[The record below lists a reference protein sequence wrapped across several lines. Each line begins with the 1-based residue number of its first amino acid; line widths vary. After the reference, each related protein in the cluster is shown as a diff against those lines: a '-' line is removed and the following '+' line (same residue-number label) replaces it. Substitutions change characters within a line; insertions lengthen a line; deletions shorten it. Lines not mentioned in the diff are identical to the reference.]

1 MRSIYK
7 CRQCRAVYPKVGMPY
22 FCPLCGGIYEIDVN
36 ADFKLGH
43 INNKLPGIWRYRSV
57 FGIPQTAPVTYL
69 GEGDTPI
76 IQRNIFSKNI
86 IFKLEFLN
94 PTGSYKD
101 RATAVLTSMLKQ
113 RNVSNAIED
122 SSGNAGASFAAYAS
136 AFAIDAEL
144 YIPAST
150 SGPKRKQIES
160 YGVTVIPIPGSRSK
174 AARSAQA
181 AVTKKGITYA
191 SHAFLP
197 FGMAGIA
204 TIAYELVEQIGNAPG
219 TIIAPIGHGSLLAGI
234 ILGFRVLK
242 ESSCIKELPSFVGVQ
257 ADKCAPVWAKWVG
270 QDFNQTECITIAAGT
285 QIVDPVRGGLIF
297 DLLNKANDQVVKVSE
312 AEIKDAIRKLANQ
325 GLYVEPT
332 SALVWA
338 ALENNIHNLKEP
350 ITLILTG
357 FGLKSDVVV

>member
-1 MRSIYK
+1 
-7 CRQCRAVYPKVGMPY
+7 MPY
-22 FCPLCGGIYEIDVN
+22 LCPLCGGIYEIYLNSDL
-36 ADFKLGH
+36 KLGQMDDS
-43 INNKLPGIWRYRSV
+43 LPGIWRYRSA
-57 FGIPQTAPVTYL
+57 FGIPETAPMTYL
-69 GEGDTPI
+69 GEGNTPI
-76 IQRNIFSKNI
+76 IWRKAFSKDV

-122 SSGNAGASFAAYAS
+122 SSGNAGASFAAYAA
-136 AFAIDAEL
+136 AFDIDAEI

-150 SGPKRKQIES
+150 SGPKRRQVES
-160 YGVTVIPIPGSRSK
+160 YGVTVIPIPGPRSE

-181 AVTKKGITYA
+181 AVTRKGITYA

-219 TIIAPIGHGSLLAGI
+219 TIIAPIGHGSLFAGI
-234 ILGFRVLK
+234 MLGFRALK

-270 QDFNQTECITIAAGT
+270 YDFNQKECTTIAQGT
-285 QIVDPVRGGLIF
+285 QIVDPVRGDLIL
-297 DLLNKANDQVVKVSE
+297 DLLSKTNDKIVKVSE
-312 AEIKDAIRKLANQ
+312 AEIKDAIHKLANQ
-325 GLYVEPT
+325 GIYVEPT

-338 ALENNIHNLKEP
+338 ALENNIHNLREP
-350 ITLILTG
+350 IALILTG